1 MPNQASRKSDQFSR
15 KHRDQGKLRAVFAT
29 AFERKKRLGDAC
41 GLVRLLLPNEDEMP
55 IQNILIPTD
64 FSENADKAI
73 AYAAL
78 LAETLSARIH
88 LLHVPVIPTYL
99 LFDASYT
106 PGPKA
111 VTQILERG
119 QQWLDALEER
129 VGASSSAPVQSALKE
144 GVVHEAIRAYAEEQ
158 NIDLLV
164 MGSHG
169 RRGVSKFMYGSVTE
183 RVLKTVPVPTLVV
196 PLKASLRAPT
206 SIFVAYDF
214 SAPAQQA
221 AQLALELQSA
231 FPGTLTLVHSYLDLW
246 GEYTDRATVVGEAAD
261 NRREAL
267 RLGLREMLEADAAN
281 LSPAGATA
289 PGVKLCTG
297 DPVQVVLQL
306 AKEDDAT
313 LVAAGTTGKSGIQ
326 RLLMGS
332 FARRLLHE
340 SPVPTLFA
348 HGPLDEV

>member
-1 MPNQASRKSDQFSR
+1 
-15 KHRDQGKLRAVFAT
+15 
-29 AFERKKRLGDAC
+29 
-41 GLVRLLLPNEDEMP
+41 MP
-55 IQNILIPTD
+55 IKNILIPTD

-78 LAETLSARIH
+78 LAETLSAKIH

-99 LFDASYT
+99 VFDASYT

-119 QQWLDALEER
+119 QQWLDGVEQRLS
-129 VGASSSAPVQSALKE
+129 ASSSAPVQSALRE
-144 GVVHEAIRAYAEEQ
+144 GVVHEAIRAYAEERE
-158 NIDLLV
+158 IDLLV

-169 RRGVSKFMYGSVTE
+169 RTGFSKFMYGSVTE
-183 RVLKTVPVPTLVV
+183 RVLKTSPVPTLVV
-196 PLKASLRAPT
+196 PLKASLVVPK
-206 SIFVAYDF
+206 SIVVAYDF
-214 SAPAQQA
+214 SAPAREA
-221 AQLALELQSA
+221 VQLAAELRTDFQS
-231 FPGTLTLVHSYLDLW
+231 TLTMVHSYLDLW

-281 LSPAGATA
+281 LTPAGATA
-289 PGVKLCTG
+289 PEVQLCTG
-297 DPVQVVLQL
+297 DPVQAVLEL
-306 AKEDDAT
+306 AQGDDAT
-313 LVAAGTTGKSGIQ
+313 LIAAGTTGKTGIE

-340 SPVPTLFA
+340 SPVPVLFA
-348 HGPLDEV
+348 HGSRDEV